1 MDREKDNR
9 DDESASVALIVG
21 HDWYWADG
29 QDIDSAVLD
38 AVRWYNDE
46 NGKSANFVQLC
57 GEDMKALTL
66 NGRLQGVTVFQSG
79 SGGLPGNIMVGR
91 VER

>member
-1 MDREKDNR
+1 LAE
-9 DDESASVALIVG
+9 EVALIAG
-21 HDWYWADG
+21 HDWYWGGD
-29 QDIDSAVLD
+29 QDIDTAVLD
-38 AVRWYNDE
+38 AVEWYNGE
-46 NGKSANFVQLC
+46 NARSANFVQLC
-57 GEDMKALTL
+57 GEDLGNLTL